1 MLHNT
6 PACYP
11 IYVSGLNIAYMK
23 KKGLQAIEEEAKKKS
38 SMLYDF
44 IDNSGGYYTNP
55 VEHKN
60 RSRMNIPFRV
70 KKDEALE
77 NKFLKEAD
85 AIGLIELKGH
95 RSVGGCRA
103 SIYNPMPVEGVQAL
117 IDFMAKFKEA
127 NP

>member
-1 MLHNT
+1 
-6 PACYP
+6 
-11 IYVSGLNIAYMK
+11 MK

-103 SIYNPMPVEGVQAL
+103 SIYNAMPVEGVQAL